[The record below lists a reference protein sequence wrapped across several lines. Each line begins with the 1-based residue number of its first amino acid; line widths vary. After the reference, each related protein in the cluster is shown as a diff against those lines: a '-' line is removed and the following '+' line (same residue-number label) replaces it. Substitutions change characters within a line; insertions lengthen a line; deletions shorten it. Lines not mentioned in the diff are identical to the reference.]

1 MVIACLKNN
10 KEYHDLY
17 VESET
22 LYIDM
27 EYATRYID
35 MQKQIINT

>member
-22 LYIDM
+22 LLPEDVF
-27 EYATRYID
+27 E
-35 MQKQIINT
+35 KL